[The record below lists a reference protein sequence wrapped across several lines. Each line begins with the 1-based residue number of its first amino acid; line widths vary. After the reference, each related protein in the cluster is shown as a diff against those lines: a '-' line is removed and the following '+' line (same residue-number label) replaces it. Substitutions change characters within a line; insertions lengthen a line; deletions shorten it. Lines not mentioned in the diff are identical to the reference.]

1 MHDGWV
7 HEHSTPFGR
16 KSIITA
22 MLDLHGTEERNF
34 GLAANPCEWK
44 PELPTP
50 SFSNMMI
57 PILPRD

>member
-1 MHDGWV
+1 
-7 HEHSTPFGR
+7 
-16 KSIITA
+16 

-34 GLAANPCEWK
+34 GLAANPPGWK